1 MSDEDG
7 REDLLFEMEELA
19 AENENLNARVQE
31 LEDELY
37 GAAGGGEVEEAARA
51 QIAALEARNEE
62 LQEACKAASASGGGS
77 ADELAQMTQMT
88 RQLEVRQVE
97 IVRLQG
103 TIGTLEAEKDE
114 LARNLNALDTAK
126 AEYER
131 KVGQHRAAIP
141 PHPSNAKA
149 TLFYNNSA
157 DLARCVDELTA
168 LRRTS
173 RDQARIIA
181 SLTSENQQLR
191 AQFRLTRTVA
201 SPSRRPSRDPA
212 GRRFDD
218 RDVVVSRL
226 EAQVQSL
233 EDALAV
239 YADAAAER
247 TRRRRIRKR
256 QDAEERRELA
266 GPVDL
271 TVAWRPK
278 KNEISERTELLAS
291 RAAQRRRAQAA
302 ERKVIEL
309 EQRDIILGKHAK
321 AAKTKRRR
329 ELRQRSDYQ
338 NIRQARILQ
347 LTREE
352 QRREIERRREQEG
365 KDGLGFDF

>member
-1 MSDEDG
+1 MSGED
-7 REDLLFEMEELA
+7 RERGLLLEMEGLA
-19 AENENLNARVQE
+19 AENQELNARIRE
-31 LEDELY
+31 
-37 GAAGGGEVEEAARA
+37 
-51 QIAALEARNEE
+51 LEARNEE
-62 LQEACKAASASGGGS
+62 LQEACEAAGASGGGS
-77 ADELAQMTQMT
+77 ADELAQME
-88 RQLEVRQVE
+88 RQLEGRQVE
-97 IVRLQG
+97 IARLQS

-114 LARNLNALDTAK
+114 LAQSLNTMDTAK

-131 KVGQHRAAIP
+131 RVGQHRAAIP
-141 PHPSNAKA
+141 PHPSNAEPR
-149 TLFYNNSA
+149 LFYNNSA

-168 LRRTS
+168 LRLTS

-191 AQFRLTRTVA
+191 SRFRLMRTVT

-218 RDVVVSRL
+218 RDVVISRL

-239 YADAAAER
+239 YADSAAAR
-247 TRRRRIRKR
+247 TRRRRTRKR

-278 KNEISERTELLAS
+278 KNEISERTELLAN

-309 EQRDIILGKHAK
+309 EQRDIIMRKHAK
-321 AAKTKRRR
+321 AAKAKRRR

-347 LTREE
+347 LTRQE
-352 QRREIERRREQEG
+352 QRREMERRREQEG
-365 KDGLGFDF
+365 KAGLGFDF